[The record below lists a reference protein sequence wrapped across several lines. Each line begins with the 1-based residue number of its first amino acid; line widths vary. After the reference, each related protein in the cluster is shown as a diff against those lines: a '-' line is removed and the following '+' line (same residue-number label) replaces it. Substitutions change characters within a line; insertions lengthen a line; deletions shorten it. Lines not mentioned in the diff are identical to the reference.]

1 MFKFIRKFISIFLK
15 KKQFIRGEINLN
27 DRKGSLHK
35 AWGHIFSNHLDGDYV
50 EFGVYQGDSLFNS
63 IEIYLEF
70 KNWLKLQLNS
80 KEKWRVKISE
90 QSPLNK
96 KIIFHGLDTF
106 EGIPKNRENNI
117 SFSEGNFKASEEFV
131 NNILK
136 TFHKININT
145 ILYKGTF
152 NNTKKNFESN
162 MKNRKIS
169 IVNIDCD
176 LEESTVDALNITENF
191 LQIGSILL
199 FDDYNSFNAN
209 ENMGQRK
216 AFSIYRK
223 KSKFKFEQFYS
234 YHYSGV
240 AFLCI
245 GKTNQL

>member
-136 TFHKININT
+136 TFHKINIKLFIICT
-145 ILYKGTF
+145 I
-152 NNTKKNFESN
+152 S
-162 MKNRKIS
+162 
-169 IVNIDCD
+169 
-176 LEESTVDALNITENF
+176 
-191 LQIGSILL
+191 
-199 FDDYNSFNAN
+199 
-209 ENMGQRK
+209 
-216 AFSIYRK
+216 
-223 KSKFKFEQFYS
+223 
-234 YHYSGV
+234 
-240 AFLCI
+240 
-245 GKTNQL
+245 